1 MAKTNITIWNLKGQ
15 AANIRMTAECIADCK
30 YTNAYVMGLDDEGE
44 PLWTIQSGSDK
55 DDFDQIDLTSSKL
68 AAVEYY
74 DYATDGEIC
83 TEKWEQVWVRAG
95 KRGQSYL
102 EKYFSRRDESLNEG
116 CFEYGFIE
124 NQSNLKVEEKEA

>member
-1 MAKTNITIWNLKGQ
+1 MAKTNISIWNLKGQ
-15 AANIRMTAECIADCK
+15 AQNIRMTAECIADCK
-30 YTNAYVMGLDDEGE
+30 CTNAYVMGLDDEGE
-44 PLWTIQSGSDK
+44 PLWTIQQGSDK

-102 EKYFSRRDESLNEG
+102 EKYFSKRNELLNEG
-116 CFEYGFIE
+116 CFEFGFIE
-124 NQSNLKVEEKEA
+124 NQSIQKVEEKAA

>member
-1 MAKTNITIWNLKGQ
+1 MAKTNISIWNLKGQ
-15 AANIRMTAECIADCK
+15 AANIRMTAECIADCRC
-30 YTNAYVMGLDDEGE
+30 TNAYVMGLDDEGE

-55 DDFDQIDLTSSKL
+55 DDFYQIDLTSSEL

-95 KRGQSYL
+95 KRGKSYL
-102 EKYFSRRDESLNEG
+102 EKFFSRRDEILNDG
-116 CFEYGFIE
+116 CFDYGFIE
-124 NQSNLKVEEKEA
+124 NNSSQKVEEKAA

>member
-102 EKYFSRRDESLNEG
+102 EKYFSKRNELLNEG
-116 CFEYGFIE
+116 CLEFGFIE
-124 NQSNLKVEEKEA
+124 NHSNQKVEEKEA